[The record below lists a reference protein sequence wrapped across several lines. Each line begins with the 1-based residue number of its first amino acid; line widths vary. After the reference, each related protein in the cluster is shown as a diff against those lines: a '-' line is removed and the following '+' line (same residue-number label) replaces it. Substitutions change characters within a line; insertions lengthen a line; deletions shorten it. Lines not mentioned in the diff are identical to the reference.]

1 MNKRAGGFTPRCQFR
16 WPMLLRVALGAVIGA
31 ALAFSSKGEAEQVT
45 DPSTKISATADA
57 LAAEVGSR
65 FRQQIKLLDALSR
78 DEALIAAFKNPDSGA
93 LDQRARQTQ
102 LPYALKVRF
111 VRAGQIQVD
120 ERGTPPLGYASVAM
134 LRHAERTQLAPNA
147 EVHFLGSAQQ
157 QVALVKPVSDAGG
170 VFLGS
175 IHASLDIG
183 VLDALVKPLRLD
195 GAYIELR
202 QVGPAASPVL
212 AKLGSAEIAAG
223 TAAQSQVPVAGTQW
237 VLAYWPPTDARVW
250 NTDAPVTGNLLLFL
264 GAGVV
269 VFGTIGAVV
278 FAKKRGRPPVSEAPP
293 VYQGALRA
301 IIDGEHPYVE
311 HLVPDLSLPARAR
324 KPSSTMPKD
333 PLDDTLPLAID
344 YAGAPAPVETAQART
359 PLSAEPSTPASD
371 DPAEDTLP
379 LSALDLGSAVP
390 LPSVDFDLDPAPI
403 EPSGALSDH
412 SVPDSIFRAYD
423 IRGIVAETLTEEAV
437 YKIGLALGSE
447 ASDLG
452 QAEVVVARDGRVS
465 SPVLAATLQRG
476 LRDSGRNVIDI
487 GMVPTPVLYFA
498 THYLNTQSGIML
510 TGSHNPPNYNG
521 LKIVMGGQA
530 LSGEAITSIRDRI
543 RRQAFTLGA
552 GTVVTQDVVP
562 AYVQQVTDSIGV
574 SLSNGLKLVV
584 DCGNGVP
591 GMLAPRLM
599 TALGHDVIELYCEVD
614 GSFPNHHPD
623 PAQPDN
629 LRDLIAAV
637 KAERADLGLAF
648 DGDGDRLGVVDGEG
662 NIIWPDRQMML
673 FARDVL
679 ARNPGKEIIFDVK
692 CSRHLRRIIEEHGGK
707 PVMWKTGHSLIK
719 AKMRVSDAP
728 LAGEMSGHIFFK
740 ERWYGFDDALYAAA
754 RLLEI
759 LVQDGRPPAQVFAE
773 LPGGLATPELKIDM
787 PESDHARFMARLCG
801 GAVFEGAEITLVDG
815 LRVDWPDAW
824 GLIRPSNT
832 TPCLVL
838 RFEGDNPAA
847 LERVQTEFR
856 HRIHALDPGL
866 QLPF

>member
-1 MNKRAGGFTPRCQFR
+1 MKKCAGGFTRRCQFR
-16 WPMLLRVALGAVIGA
+16 WPTVRIALGVMIGA
-31 ALAFSSKGEAEQVT
+31 TLAFNSNGEAEQA
-45 DPSTKISATADA
+45 TKPQAKVSATADA

-65 FRQQIKLLDALSR
+65 FRQQIDLLDALSR

-93 LDQRARQTQ
+93 LDQHARQTQ

-120 ERGTPPLGYASVAM
+120 ERGTPALGYASVAM
-134 LRHAERTQLAPNA
+134 LRHAERTQLPPNA
-147 EVHFLGSAQQ
+147 EVHFLGGAQQ
-157 QVALVKPVSDAGG
+157 QVALVQPVSDAGG

-175 IHASLDIG
+175 IHASLDIA

-202 QVGPAASPVL
+202 QIGPAASPVL
-212 AKLGSAEIAAG
+212 AKLGAAQIAAG
-223 TAAQSQVPVAGTQW
+223 TAAHSQVSIAGTQW
-237 VLAYWPPTDARVW
+237 ALAYWPPTVSRRVW
-250 NTDAPVTGNLLLFL
+250 NTDAPFSGNLLLFL
-264 GAGVV
+264 GAGAVV
-269 VFGTIGAVV
+269 LATIGAVV
-278 FAKKRGRPPVSEAPP
+278 FAKKRARPSVSEVSP

-301 IIDGEHPYVE
+301 IIDGEHPHVE
-311 HLVPDLSLPARAR
+311 HLVPDLSLPARAP
-324 KPSSTMPKD
+324 KPPNTIPKD
-333 PLDDTLPLAID
+333 PLDDTLPLVLD
-344 YAGAPAPVETAQART
+344 YPGALAPGETAQART
-359 PLSAEPSTPASD
+359 PLSAEPSAPESD
-371 DPAEDTLP
+371 DPADDTLP
-379 LSALDLGSAVP
+379 LSALDLGSALP
-390 LPSVDFDLDPAPI
+390 LPSVDFDLDPAPT
-403 EPSGALSDH
+403 EPSGALSDY

-423 IRGIVAETLTEEAV
+423 IRGIVAETLTEETV

-465 SPVLAATLQRG
+465 SPALAAALQRG
-476 LRDSGRNVIDI
+476 LRDSGRKVIDI

-530 LSGEAITSIRDRI
+530 LSGEAITAIRDRI
-543 RRQAFTLGA
+543 RRQVFTHGA

-662 NIIWPDRQMML
+662 NILWPDRQMML

-692 CSRHLRRIIEEHGGK
+692 CSRHLRRVIEEHGGK

-759 LVQDGRPPAQVFAE
+759 LVQDGRSPAQVFAE
-773 LPGGLATPELKIDM
+773 LPGGLATPELKIGM
-787 PESDHARFMARLCG
+787 PESDHARFMARLCEA
-801 GAVFEGAEITLVDG
+801 AVFDGAQITTVDG

>member
-1 MNKRAGGFTPRCQFR
+1 
-16 WPMLLRVALGAVIGA
+16 MLLRVALGAVIGA

-120 ERGTPPLGYASVAM
+120 ERGTPPLGYASVVM

-237 VLAYWPPTDARVW
+237 GLAYWPPTDARVW

-692 CSRHLRRIIEEHGGK
+692 CSRHLRRVIEEHGGK